1 MAGSVTESVVKVEN
15 RKIMANQAKFLQAHL
30 ETFSLS
36 KMGCYQK
43 VYSYITQIFLLL
55 LFMTWK
61 IQTSEQTVKEKSER
75 EDTAAV
81 QLRDC
86 TSELVIEMMKSSQV
100 LNKLQS

>member
-1 MAGSVTESVVKVEN
+1 MLLEGLQLYNLDFFIIIIYDLEN
-15 RKIMANQAKFLQAHL
+15 TDL
-30 ETFSLS
+30 
-36 KMGCYQK
+36 
-43 VYSYITQIFLLL
+43 
-55 LFMTWK
+55 
-61 IQTSEQTVKEKSER
+61 SEQTVKEKSER